1 MTVKE
6 FYRHYRIPFRHE
18 RVSGRY
24 GLGLESRGG
33 VTLFVRM
40 ELHEWATPD
49 PSLPEVHALSVGFA
63 VCSLR
68 DNYCKAAGRAIAR
81 VRQRA
86 GFTGARKPDERF
98 YGRFPSAPARDV
110 EAVLQRQAEVLA
122 GFVYRKHTRLIRSG
136 APLVIMG
143 KALSR

>member
-33 VTLFVRM
+33 VTLFVQAG
-40 ELHEWATPD
+40 LHEWATPD
-49 PSLPEVHALSVGFA
+49 PSLPRVFSLSVGFA
-63 VCSLR
+63 VCSLQ

-81 VRQRA
+81 ARQHA
-86 GFTGARKPDERF
+86 GSAGTRKPDEHF
-98 YGRFPSAPARDV
+98 YGRFPSTHGRDV
-110 EAVLQRQAEVLA
+110 EAVLQRQAEALA

-136 APLVIMG
+136 APATML
-143 KALSR
+143 KALSQ